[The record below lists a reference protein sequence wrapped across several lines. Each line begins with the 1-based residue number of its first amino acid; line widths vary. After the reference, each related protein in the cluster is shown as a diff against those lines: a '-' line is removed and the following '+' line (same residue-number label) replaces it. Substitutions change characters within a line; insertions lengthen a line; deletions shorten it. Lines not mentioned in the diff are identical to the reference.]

1 MDNVKYYNDSL
12 AYNFEM
18 FMPKEKPVEKTD
30 NVIKMPQTA
39 KQRRK
44 RVKAA
49 NKSVSISVS
58 AVLICA
64 SIVAILCAN
73 IFLRARINEINTEIT
88 EANATLNSLDAELT
102 LLNVRYEKI
111 VSYTNLEQSAVNF
124 GMKKMSKNQVVY
136 IHVNDTD
143 CAVTQSGEK
152 VQSDNK

>member
-58 AVLICA
+58 AVLIDRK
-64 SIVAILCAN
+64 S
-73 IFLRARINEINTEIT
+73 
-88 EANATLNSLDAELT
+88 
-102 LLNVRYEKI
+102 
-111 VSYTNLEQSAVNF
+111 
-124 GMKKMSKNQVVY
+124 VV
-136 IHVNDTD
+136 
-143 CAVTQSGEK
+143 
-152 VQSDNK
+152 